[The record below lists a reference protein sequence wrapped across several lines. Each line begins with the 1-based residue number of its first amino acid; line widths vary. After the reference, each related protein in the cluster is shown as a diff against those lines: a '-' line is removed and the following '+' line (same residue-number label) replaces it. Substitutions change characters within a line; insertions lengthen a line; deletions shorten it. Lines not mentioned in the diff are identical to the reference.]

1 MKQSED
7 CVSAKTENFLK
18 GEFKMSVGATLL
30 VFIFIGGYFVWKC
43 IND

>member
-1 MKQSED
+1 MILYKTW
-7 CVSAKTENFLK
+7 VSLE
-18 GEFKMSVGATLL
+18 GGVKMGVGATLL